1 MILQLPFLWAFYKVL
16 SVAIEMRGS
25 HWLWVTDLSQPES
38 LAIHL
43 LPILLVVTQFAM
55 QRMTPQP
62 GVDPAQ
68 AKMMMFMPLMFGY
81 MFYFASAGLVL
92 YWLTGN
98 VVGIVQQ
105 WLLNKTMPAAPVT
118 APAPIK
124 KGRKKTLAQKK
135 YTVADT
141 GPRIDEFL
149 KNVFKLAGFQLAF
162 TVAEGET
169 PHPDFEN
176 PDLMVRFTGADV
188 DLLLGNKAEL
198 LLALEQLTMEAIGMA
213 PEEHSRICFDA
224 NDRRILRIEEL
235 RMSAQAASERVKKS
249 RQPFHFSPMNSR
261 ERRILHL
268 ALRDETDVRSESVG
282 EGPIRQVVIVPAEMK
297 TLPEPVI
304 PPKPRPELDST
315 GGRPGGFRDRGRGGR
330 DGDRRGGP
338 PSRGGPRGPRRD
350 HR

>member
-1 MILQLPFLWAFYKVL
+1 MA
-16 SVAIEMRGS
+16 E
-25 HWLWVTDLSQPES
+25 
-38 LAIHL
+38 
-43 LPILLVVTQFAM
+43 
-55 QRMTPQP
+55 
-62 GVDPAQ
+62 
-68 AKMMMFMPLMFGY
+68 
-81 MFYFASAGLVL
+81 
-92 YWLTGN
+92 
-98 VVGIVQQ
+98 
-105 WLLNKTMPAAPVT
+105 
-118 APAPIK
+118 
-124 KGRKKTLAQKK
+124 KK
-135 YTVADT
+135 YTLTEA
-141 GPRIDEFL
+141 GPRIEEFL
-149 KNVFKLAGFQLAF
+149 KKIFGLAGFQLAF
-162 TVAEGET
+162 AVSAGET

-176 PDLMVRFTGADV
+176 PDLLVRFSGSDV
-188 DLLLGNKAEL
+188 DLLLSNKAEL

-235 RMSAQAASERVKKS
+235 RMSAQAASDRVKKS

-315 GGRPGGFRDRGRGGR
+315 GGRPGGFRGRGGR

>member
-1 MILQLPFLWAFYKVL
+1 
-16 SVAIEMRGS
+16 
-25 HWLWVTDLSQPES
+25 
-38 LAIHL
+38 
-43 LPILLVVTQFAM
+43 
-55 QRMTPQP
+55 
-62 GVDPAQ
+62 
-68 AKMMMFMPLMFGY
+68 
-81 MFYFASAGLVL
+81 
-92 YWLTGN
+92 
-98 VVGIVQQ
+98 
-105 WLLNKTMPAAPVT
+105 
-118 APAPIK
+118 
-124 KGRKKTLAQKK
+124 LAQKK
-135 YTVADT
+135 YTVAET

-149 KNVFKLAGFQLAF
+149 KQVFQLAGFQLAF

-224 NDRRILRIEEL
+224 NDRRILRIAEL
-235 RMSAQAASERVKKS
+235 RMSAQAASDRVKKS

-315 GGRPGGFRDRGRGGR
+315 GGRPGGFRGRGGR

>member
-1 MILQLPFLWAFYKVL
+1 M
-16 SVAIEMRGS
+16 
-25 HWLWVTDLSQPES
+25 
-38 LAIHL
+38 
-43 LPILLVVTQFAM
+43 
-55 QRMTPQP
+55 
-62 GVDPAQ
+62 
-68 AKMMMFMPLMFGY
+68 
-81 MFYFASAGLVL
+81 
-92 YWLTGN
+92 
-98 VVGIVQQ
+98 
-105 WLLNKTMPAAPVT
+105 
-118 APAPIK
+118 
-124 KGRKKTLAQKK
+124 AQKK

-141 GPRIDEFL
+141 GPRIDQFL
-149 KNVFKLAGFQLAF
+149 QHVFKLAGFQLAF

-235 RMSAQAASERVKKS
+235 RMSAQAASERVKKT

-268 ALRDETDVRSESVG
+268 SLRDETDVRSESVG

-304 PPKPRPELDST
+304 PPRPRPELDST
-315 GGRPGGFRDRGRGGR
+315 GGRPGFRDRGRGGR

-338 PSRGGPRGPRRD
+338 PRGGPRGPRRD
-350 HR
+350 FR